1 MLIKKVKKKL
11 RKNNRRKGRM
21 LQRRNMKIR
30 SMINIM
36 KRRGIMGEDM
46 IISREGEEVRKMIGD
61 IDDVNLLLRIEH
73 YIII

>member
-1 MLIKKVKKKL
+1 
-11 RKNNRRKGRM
+11 M